1 MTSRPRSIPF
11 FGKLVAEGVMVVVSI
26 LIAFSLEAWWDGRG
40 EEQAYAEAM
49 ASVRFELESNRAR
62 LLQEAASVDR
72 ITGAGQSLLDAMRER
87 ADLPRIEVAD
97 TLAFLITSWTPSM
110 EVSLG
115 ASDALIASGK
125 LAQVRNPELRLGL
138 AGIRDRFSDIVE
150 DQLVARMIH
159 VEQQAPVLRTLMDMQ
174 PFAPLS
180 AGFFVGG
187 NPATRPIPH
196 LGSVEF
202 PNTLELRNIIGAK
215 LDWYGSA
222 RSEMTALIEHLDRL
236 SELSMQ

>member
-159 VEQQAPVLRTLMDMQ
+159 VEQQAPVLR
-174 PFAPLS
+174 
-180 AGFFVGG
+180 GFFVGG